1 MARLQRPYQCAGT
14 PESSICSGFRRSCT
28 WRATHI
34 AVPSK
39 VEAPV
44 DADVKTADSATMTP
58 TCEPLQMI
66 EGICRRFLDVVKMEW
81 DCQVFAGTRDVRA
94 TVLHNIGEN
103 EATVGEMSSAG
114 HYQGS
119 TVYYNLN
126 NLVVAGRT
134 L

>member
-1 MARLQRPYQCAGT
+1 VARLQRPYQCAGT
-14 PESSICSGFRRSCT
+14 PESPICSGFRRSCT
-28 WRATHI
+28 WRATRI

-94 TVLHNIGEN
+94 TVLHNIGEHGQRW
-103 EATVGEMSSAG
+103 ERCQALVTTKVPP
-114 HYQGS
+114 S
-119 TVYYNLN
+119 TITSIILW
-126 NLVVAGRT
+126 
-134 L
+134 